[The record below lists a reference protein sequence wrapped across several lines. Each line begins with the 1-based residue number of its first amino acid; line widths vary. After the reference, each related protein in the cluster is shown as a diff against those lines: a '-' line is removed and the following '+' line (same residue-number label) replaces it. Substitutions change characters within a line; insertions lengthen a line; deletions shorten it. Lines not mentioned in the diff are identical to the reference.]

1 MQIGTAPPSIKILS
15 LLISI
20 ELEKFQFLQNP
31 RSLSDPLSNTDFE
44 FVRLVCGSG
53 ICLTEFLL
61 AGEELQSFA
70 GVSTFKNPIPLF
82 LQKNKSLSKT
92 AYSHQICLF
101 TIRCGTINSLIQM
114 FNLLVKQRI

>member
-1 MQIGTAPPSIKILS
+1 M
-15 LLISI
+15 
-20 ELEKFQFLQNP
+20 
-31 RSLSDPLSNTDFE
+31 
-44 FVRLVCGSG
+44 
-53 ICLTEFLL
+53 L

-101 TIRCGTINSLIQM
+101 TIR
-114 FNLLVKQRI
+114 